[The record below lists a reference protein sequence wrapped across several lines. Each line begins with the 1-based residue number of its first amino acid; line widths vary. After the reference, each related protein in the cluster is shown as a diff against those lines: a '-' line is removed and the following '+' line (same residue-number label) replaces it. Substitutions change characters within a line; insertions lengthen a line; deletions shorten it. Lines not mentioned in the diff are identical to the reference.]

1 MAWAR
6 VLGVVA
12 VASLGLVAYGTGVV
26 RLRRRGVRWPA
37 GRQACWTLG
46 TAVAAAASVAP
57 VPDRFS
63 GRVVEHAVLGMAA
76 PWLLVTGRPV
86 TLALRSSRGRLRR
99 AARAVVHG
107 GALAGLAH
115 PVLAAVAFGI
125 GPWLLWLSPIYE
137 HESRSGLAH
146 AAVHLHLLTTGV
158 LFGVAVLGLEPTR
171 WRSAHGVRM
180 LAAAV
185 LLPVHTL
192 LGMVLLTAREPF
204 LNAHLAPA
212 AGLADQ
218 RLGAGLVW
226 LVGDGLA
233 TIAMLVVG
241 LQWARAE
248 GRPDA
253 PVRAPNGPIS
263 ELPQPL

>member
-12 VASLGLVAYGTGVV
+12 LASVALGAYGTGVR
-26 RLRRRGVRWPA
+26 RLRRRGIAWPG

-46 TAVAAAASVAP
+46 TGVAAAASVAP

-63 GRVVEHAVLGMAA
+63 GRVVEHAVLGMVA
-76 PWLLVTGRPV
+76 PWLLVAGRPV
-86 TLALRSSRGRLRR
+86 TLALRSSQGRARR
-99 AARAVVHG
+99 AARALVHG
-107 GALAGLAH
+107 GPLRGLAH
-115 PVLAAVAFGI
+115 PMLAAVAFGI
-125 GPWLLWLSPIYE
+125 GPWVLWLSPIYQL
-137 HESRSGLAH
+137 ESRSGLVH
-146 AAVHLHLLTTGV
+146 GAVHVHLLVTGV
-158 LFGVAVLGLEPTR
+158 LFGVAVLGLEPTP

-192 LGMVLLTAREPF
+192 LGMVLLTAREPL
-204 LNAHLAPA
+204 LNPDLAPA

-226 LVGDGLA
+226 VVGDGLA
-233 TIAMLVVG
+233 TVAMLLVG

-248 GRPDA
+248 GRPDG
-253 PVRAPNGPIS
+253 PMRAAGGPIS
-263 ELPQPL
+263 EVPQPS